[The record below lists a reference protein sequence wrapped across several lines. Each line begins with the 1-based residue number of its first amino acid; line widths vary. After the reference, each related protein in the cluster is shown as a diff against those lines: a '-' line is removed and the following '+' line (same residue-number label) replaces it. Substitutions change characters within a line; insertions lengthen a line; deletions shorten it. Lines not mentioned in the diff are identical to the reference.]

1 VCHDFIDP
9 IGLALESYDAV
20 GQYRTMDVG
29 KVIDASGQLEANDPS
44 TAFTDAFGMAALLA
58 KDPRV
63 AGCMAQRLLTFGL
76 TRTLN
81 ATEIDYISGLTS
93 GNSDSVTSVITKVVT
108 STPFRARSGAGL

>member
-1 VCHDFIDP
+1 
-9 IGLALESYDAV
+9 
-20 GQYRTMDVG
+20 
-29 KVIDASGQLEANDPS
+29 
-44 TAFTDAFGMAALLA
+44 
-58 KDPRV
+58 
-63 AGCMAQRLLTFGL
+63 MAQRLLTFGL